1 MTPNLSNPSMPQ
13 PDVGQAESHEDATGT
28 TNAHNIECD
37 YRNENICAI
46 CLENMNCETEVEDGE
61 AHFDK
66 KRSLNTEINTSYAHK
81 LPCGHQ
87 FHPAC
92 LSQVKFLIS
101 KF

>member
-1 MTPNLSNPSMPQ
+1 MPQ

-66 KRSLNTEINTSYAHK
+66 KRSLNTEINTSFAHT